1 MSTSSRFVAKNGL
14 DNNGKTIVNLA
25 EPVNAQDAATKNYFT
40 ARGIS
45 TTSGFPSISPTLNLD
60 FTNGTQIDPR
70 ITFTRAST
78 GTYSSNQTAMAEQNL
93 LTYSQDFTNAAW
105 AKGALSAL
113 VANATVAPDG
123 TTTATTLTDNTTVGT
138 YHYLASAVT
147 TVAATTY
154 TFSCYAKNLDGQY
167 VNLTFNHGA
176 SMNNGSGA
184 IYDLV
189 NGTVTY
195 SSSQG
200 SGWSITSTS
209 ITSVGSGWYRCTL
222 TFVAGL
228 TATVYA
234 TIARSNVS
242 TGPFG
247 PYVSVAYTGTNQSV
261 YIWGA
266 QLEQRSSL
274 TAYTP
279 TTTSAVTNY
288 INIIKTASAN
298 VPRLEYDST
307 TRMCKGL
314 LIEESR
320 TNLLTYS
327 QDFSNVA
334 WTKNNCTITSGAII
348 APDGTLTGSKMVE
361 TANSAVHNL
370 RTTLT
375 LTSGTNQTFSFYVK
389 SSITNSLC
397 SNIIL
402 TRGFGTNAS
411 ESTFN
416 LSTGAVTTNLGTGN
430 ASMINVGNNWWKCSC
445 SFPATLLSSATISI
459 DLNSATSYVGDGV
472 SGIYIW
478 GAQLEQ
484 GSSATSY
491 IPTTTTAVTRAADD
505 ASITGTNFSSWFN
518 QSSGSFSIDASV
530 SILQSSFLTLTDG
543 TDTNRIQATVTTNA
557 GTQARVFVYKNSV
570 LQGDVYSTAVI
581 GSTKM
586 AYIYSSGTHSLSSA
600 GNAATT
606 GTLIG
611 IPVVSML
618 RIGSYNGGGVSNI
631 LRSIKYYPKAL
642 TSTELQTLTS

>member
-1 MSTSSRFVAKNGL
+1 M
-14 DNNGKTIVNLA
+14 
-25 EPVNAQDAATKNYFT
+25 
-40 ARGIS
+40 
-45 TTSGFPSISPTLNLD
+45 
-60 FTNGTQIDPR
+60 
-70 ITFTRAST
+70 
-78 GTYSSNQTAMAEQNL
+78 
-93 LTYSQDFTNAAW
+93 
-105 AKGALSAL
+105 
-113 VANATVAPDG
+113 APDG

-320 TNLLTYS
+320 TNLSTDSETTPVYAPNLGT
-327 QDFSNVA
+327 V
-334 WTKNNCTITSGAII
+334 I
-348 APDGTLTGSKMVE
+348 ASPVVVPTGSVASVRSYIPN
-361 TANSAVHNL
+361 T
-370 RTTLT
+370 
-375 LTSGTNQTFSFYVK
+375 TSGTQLINSLPIITYTVGTRYTYSFYAK
-389 SSITNSLC
+389 LIGSAYT
-397 SNIIL
+397 NIIVHN
-402 TRGFGTNAS
+402 FGNYNGWWVFA
-411 ESTFN
+411 
-416 LSTGAVTTNLGTGN
+416 LSG
-430 ASMINVGNNWWKCSC
+430 
-445 SFPATLLSSATISI
+445 
-459 DLNSATSYVGDGV
+459 
-472 SGIYIW
+472 
-478 GAQLEQ
+478 
-484 GSSATSY
+484 
-491 IPTTTTAVTRAADD
+491 
-505 ASITGTNFSSWFN
+505 
-518 QSSGSFSIDASV
+518 
-530 SILQSSFLTLTDG
+530 
-543 TDTNRIQATVTTNA
+543 
-557 GTQARVFVYKNSV
+557 
-570 LQGDVYSTAVI
+570 
-581 GSTKM
+581 
-586 AYIYSSGTHSLSSA
+586 A
-600 GNAATT
+600 GNVV
-606 GTLIG
+606 GSVVNGIG
-611 IPVVSML
+611 IRHP
-618 RIGSYNGGGVSNI
+618 
-631 LRSIKYYPKAL
+631 
-642 TSTELQTLTS
+642 